1 MIDVEKLALDIRHH
15 EAEQRFTLEVG
26 EAGRAELKYRI
37 LEREGVDVMDFTHT
51 FVPEEVRNRGIGRAI
66 VKNGLKYARKKGY
79 KVRGTCPFVEN
90 FLDEHPR
97 YEDIRDRGGS

>member
-1 MIDVEKLALDIRHH
+1 MIDEEKPALDIRHDQ
-15 EAEQRFTLEVG
+15 AEQRFTLEIG

-66 VKNGLKYARKKGY
+66 VKNGLQYAREKGY
-79 KVRGTCPFVEN
+79 KVRGACPFVKK
-90 FLDEHPR
+90 FLDEHPG
-97 YEDIRDRGGS
+97 YEDIRDRGGR